1 MAVAPLPAAFEEAL
15 LAAAL
20 PPLDGIVLVG
30 SLTLPSPELLAAV
43 DGAIFTE
50 LVAVFSAVDG
60 LSAELEELMETTD
73 VETGDT
79 PAEVL
84 VLISLVSTEAVVES
98 GAGNVVLVVS
108 SAELKVDG
116 ILEELVTVTTLGAE
130 ETAALELLDVGD
142 TIVLEISLVVVE
154 VAKDVSV
161 AKLDVLIEVVEV
173 IDVPVATELLE

>member
-1 MAVAPLPAAFEEAL
+1 M
-15 LAAAL
+15 
-20 PPLDGIVLVG
+20 
-30 SLTLPSPELLAAV
+30 

-60 LSAELEELMETTD
+60 LFAELEELMETTD
-73 VETGDT
+73 VETGD
-79 PAEVL
+79 ALVELL

-98 GAGNVVLVVS
+98 GAGNVVLVAS

-116 ILEELVTVTTLGAE
+116 ILEELVIVTTPGAE

>member
-1 MAVAPLPAAFEEAL
+1 
-15 LAAAL
+15 
-20 PPLDGIVLVG
+20 
-30 SLTLPSPELLAAV
+30 
-43 DGAIFTE
+43 
-50 LVAVFSAVDG
+50 
-60 LSAELEELMETTD
+60 METTD

-79 PAEVL
+79 LAEVL

-98 GAGNVVLVVS
+98 GAGTVVLVVS

-116 ILEELVTVTTLGAE
+116 ILEELVTVTTLSAE